1 MDSSL
6 LISTF
11 GTDDLGEY
19 PDCLDKYA
27 EWTHGKSNAGA
38 FVQSC
43 EQSFLDCDIP
53 TSFLIIYF
61 YLKEKVADEAA
72 FNSDILY
79 ILTDLLRPYA
89 ETNRERKI
97 FSYGREVY
105 YRLLLQFVLDQL
117 KRGPEGL
124 KIIQY
129 YSYYDGFHL
138 EQREFDVKVI
148 VFDDETISTVSGIKE
163 AFFNILRKMPSEDIR
178 DTFPL
183 YALTVLSRIISP
195 ESYREIVMSHYEEE
209 KDFIKESNRM
219 KWIKDGNYVELQAS
233 IIQSM
238 EIDNAKGDRE
248 FYSEEHLKKTIR
260 QFTRCYMNAVED
272 DDSSELKEAKR
283 LAGVIADSYKYQ
295 ERLIELLDNERRLT
309 EPQYAYIRKFFVECM
324 EEYLQNHI
332 YILYEGPL
340 MERKHG
346 MDIRSYLE
354 PLYKSN
360 KSFLYPGIYRRNKL
374 CLYLG
379 LYDYFIDPST
389 DPDEC
394 HLLIFIEEELFGAK
408 ASFSFLHASQ
418 KIEIFWFLAYTG
430 KYGTLKKAH
439 FCMNTM
445 GYFWNE
451 LRLLMELNEVTDKSI
466 FYISRL
472 IFSFCHD
479 AEYPVVPYIMST
491 LNYDHLRRVLT
502 MLTAPDEANT
512 QNGFN
517 RLAYISLIQ
526 RVGNAA
532 VSVPGGSSEVYG
544 DRLLWTEAFY
554 RLRLINYS
562 SLDALIDEFILM
574 ANWSGIE
581 AYYFAPVILAVADDI
596 AKKDFG
602 IDKKTALMR
611 FIESATDVIDMP
623 KELPDR
629 NRARLIFNEL
639 QKESSGLYIT
649 KIVLFTRYALMN
661 FLSDGLEM
669 IRMFSKVDVLS
680 THNILLNQSD
690 RIGAFRLANVRH
702 DNQLNEEMGP
712 ETFVVKK
719 VSDDLEDQLL
729 LLNSYLKK
737 VIEDSRQ
744 RGADDEKITDI
755 YFDTYLSCFIRLD
768 AFNSMMKESYGDDWD
783 INRQIKRR
791 GGLRRICRR
800 SHESE
805 TSQWYR
811 DSTAPIQVYSNVLSF
826 AEILSDEF
834 RANTPEEFE
843 MALKGDFSYLTDRAK
858 SKTGDSVR
866 ISSDIRV
873 KGNSMKV
880 ILPDNGEGIKD
891 DDGDLKLIIEG
902 FKIEEDGSVTANVS
916 LDEGDNDAGK

>member
-27 EWTHGKSNAGA
+27 EWTHGKTDAGS

-43 EQSFLDCDIP
+43 EQSFIDCLIP

-61 YLKEKVADEAA
+61 YLKDRVEDEAA

-89 ETNRERKI
+89 ETNRKRKI
-97 FSYGREVY
+97 YSYGSEEY
-105 YRLLLQFVLDQL
+105 YKLLLRFLLDQL
-117 KRGPEGL
+117 NRGSEGI
-124 KIIQY
+124 KIIKY
-129 YSYYDGFHL
+129 YSYYDGFHFL
-138 EQREFDVKVI
+138 KREPDENMLSFD
-148 VFDDETISTVSGIKE
+148 EAISLISAIKE
-163 AFFNILRKMPSEDIR
+163 AFFKILGETPCEEISDM
-178 DTFPL
+178 FPV
-183 YALTVLSRIISP
+183 YALSPLFHIVTQEEYSEAVKSRYMD
-195 ESYREIVMSHYEEE
+195 EA
-209 KDFIKESNRM
+209 DFT
-219 KWIKDGNYVELQAS
+219 KDGYRMRWVRFGGYKQLQAS

-238 EIDNAKGDRE
+238 EIDNAKGDGE

-260 QFTRCYMNAVED
+260 QFARCYMNAVED

-295 ERLIELLDNERRLT
+295 ERLIELLGNERRLT

-332 YILYEGPL
+332 LY
-340 MERKHG
+340 K
-346 MDIRSYLE
+346 E
-354 PLYKSN
+354 PLYEDR
-360 KSFLYPGIYRRNKL
+360 LYKRNKL

-389 DPDEC
+389 NSDDC
-394 HLLIFIEEELFGAK
+394 RLLIFMEEELFGAK

-418 KIEIFWFLAYTG
+418 KIEIFWFLAYTCMYDNTKSFERTG
-430 KYGTLKKAH
+430 Q
-439 FCMNTM
+439 FCILTM
-445 GYFWNE
+445 EYFWNE

-466 FYISRL
+466 VYISRL
-472 IFSFCHD
+472 IFTFCHVESD
-479 AEYPVVPYIMST
+479 PVVPYIMST

-502 MLTAPDEANT
+502 VPATDEKLNVKWIT
-512 QNGFN
+512 QNGSN
-517 RLAYISLIQ
+517 QEAYTYLIENV
-526 RVGNAA
+526 RHMAESAPIGKN
-532 VSVPGGSSEVYG
+532 EEYG
-544 DRLLWTEAFY
+544 YRLLWTEVFY

-574 ANWSGIE
+574 ANRSGIE

-623 KELPDR
+623 KELPDI
-629 NRARLIFNEL
+629 NRAWLIFNEL
-639 QKESSGLYIT
+639 QKESSGLYIA
-649 KIVLFTRYALMN
+649 KIVLFTRYVLMN

-680 THNILLNQSD
+680 THIILLEQSD

-712 ETFVVKK
+712 EKFEVKRL
-719 VSDDLEDQLL
+719 SDDREDQLL

-744 RGADDEKITDI
+744 RGADAAKIADV

-768 AFNSMMKESYGDDWD
+768 AFNSMMKESFGDDWD

-791 GGLRRICRR
+791 GGLSRICRW
-800 SHESE
+800 SHELE
-805 TSQWYR
+805 TSQRYR
-811 DSTAPIQVYSNVLSF
+811 DPTVSVPVYSNALSF
-826 AEILSDEF
+826 AGSLFDSSG
-834 RANTPEEFE
+834 ANTLEEFE

-866 ISSDIRV
+866 ISSGIRV
-873 KGNSMKV
+873 IGDSMNV
-880 ILPDNGEGIKD
+880 ILPDNGECIKD
-891 DDGDLKLIIEG
+891 DDRYFKLIIEG

-916 LDEGDNDAGK
+916 LDEGGSDAGK